1 MTPSIES
8 RLGSFIMNTVNRL
21 SSILVVAALSAGLCF
36 SCASTPTSDIKVHS
50 AADAKANI
58 SAYKSYAWDL
68 NAGIVQDRTGA
79 WTPKDLD
86 VQSEVQFL
94 IDKKLRDRGLT
105 QAQSSPDLLV
115 SILILADVKEL
126 QQIKDKHGEVVGSL
140 DPVGKGALVVEL
152 LDSQTGKTVWL
163 GAAEGDVRG
172 SNTVEVAKQ
181 RLAYAVDQMFD
192 KLPK

>member
-1 MTPSIES
+1 MNIVN
-8 RLGSFIMNTVNRL
+8 RLGSIMWVM
-21 SSILVVAALSAGLCF
+21 ALSAVLCS
-36 SCASTPTSDIKVHS
+36 SCASTPTSDIRVHS

-68 NAGIVQDRTGA
+68 NAGVIQDRTGA

-94 IDKKLRDRGLT
+94 VDKKLRERGMT

-115 SILILADVKEL
+115 SVLILADVKEL
-126 QQIKDKHGEVVGSL
+126 QQLKDKHGEVVGTL

-152 LDSQTGKTVWL
+152 VDSQTGKTVWL

-172 SNTVEVAKQ
+172 SNTVDVAKQ
-181 RLAYAVDQMFD
+181 RLAYAVDQLFD

>member
-1 MTPSIES
+1 MQI
-8 RLGSFIMNTVNRL
+8 VNRL
-21 SSILVVAALSAGLCF
+21 SSIMSVAALSAVVCLA
-36 SCASTPTSDIKVHS
+36 CASTPTSDIKVHS

-68 NAGIVQDRTGA
+68 NAGVIQDRTGA
-79 WTPKDLD
+79 WVSKDLD

-94 IDKKLRDRGLT
+94 IDKKLRERGMT
-105 QAQSSPDLLV
+105 QTQSSPDLLV
-115 SILILADVKEL
+115 SLLILADVKEL
-126 QQIKDKHGEVVGSL
+126 QQLKDKHGEVVGSL
-140 DPVGKGALVVEL
+140 DPVGKGALLVEL

-172 SNTVEVAKQ
+172 SNSVEVAKE
-181 RLAYAVDQMFD
+181 RLAYAVDKLFD